1 MVTNYSQCIKG
12 GFYMD
17 RIEVIHGRNKLL
29 TKLMWF
35 SLVLTLALSIATH
48 KPPATTIG
56 LVTVG
61 LGTTL
66 LVTFLTVKKIFVKGT
81 MYIMVI
87 GTSALAFIMMNGVRH
102 ITAYI
107 MIYYGLILS
116 SLYNDMKPMVL
127 SAVIGILQ
135 TIYFFFTFGESMF
148 PNCNFSSLL
157 NFIIYIILFT
167 AVLGFQGVFSEKLR
181 ENLEKSVEETS
192 IAKIRTEE
200 ALIQIKKSIE
210 VLSEFNDRLQENVTI
225 TGKIA
230 LEASETFAQITSSIE
245 EEARNI
251 EDINGAFESNN
262 ENLHSIAD
270 YSKTMSSISKGNY
283 DIIYQGN
290 KIVINL
296 KNEMEGVNDNINT
309 TSVVLDELNKNTERI
324 GQILSTISEISDQTN
339 LLALNASIEAA
350 RAGEQGKGFAVVA
363 EEVRKLA
370 ESSRE
375 STETISDI
383 LGEIK
388 KKAYEVTEN
397 ISNVKQS
404 VGNSNNSV
412 LSVESVFTSIF
423 ENTKIVMEKADAI
436 DSMINNLKLSSNSI
450 LKDINEITST
460 TQESAVAIEEVT
472 SRVEEQN
479 IRIND
484 IVNSFNELEN
494 MIDELKIT
502 LKS

>member
-1 MVTNYSQCIKG
+1 
-12 GFYMD
+12 MD

-35 SLVLTLALSIATH
+35 SLILTLALAIATH

-56 LVTVG
+56 LLTVG

-66 LVTFLTVKKIFVKGT
+66 LVTFLTIRKIFVKGT

-107 MIYYGLILS
+107 MIYYGLILA

-127 SAVIGILQ
+127 SAAIGIIQ
-135 TIYFFFTFGESMF
+135 TIYFFFTFGDTMF
-148 PNCNFSSLL
+148 PNCNISSLL
-157 NFIIYIILFT
+157 NFIIYIILFS
-167 AVLGFQGVFSEKLR
+167 AVLGFQGTFSEKLMKS
-181 ENLEKSVEETS
+181 LEKSVEDTS
-192 IAKIRTEE
+192 KARVRTEE
-200 ALIQIKKSIE
+200 VLIQIKKSIE
-210 VLSEFNDRLQENVTI
+210 VLSEFNDRLQENVAI
-225 TGKIA
+225 TSRIA
-230 LEASETFAQITSSIE
+230 QEASETFVQITSSIE

-251 EDINGAFESNN
+251 EDINSSFESNN
-262 ENLHSIAD
+262 QNLHSIAD
-270 YSKTMSSISKGNY
+270 HSKSMSSISKDNY

-290 KIVINL
+290 NTVGNL
-296 KNEMEGVNDNINT
+296 KNEMESVNDNINT

-375 STETISDI
+375 STETIADI

-397 ISNVKQS
+397 IATVKQS

-412 LSVESVFTSIF
+412 LSVESVFKSIF
-423 ENTKIVMEKADAI
+423 QNTKVVMEKADDI
-436 DSMINNLKLSSNSI
+436 DSMIGNLKLSSNNI

-479 IRIND
+479 TRIND